1 MTIKEKKEF
10 RKLVSKIESLPT
22 LPYVINKLTKILEN
36 PMVSAE
42 EVNRVISA
50 DQVLTAKILKLVN
63 SAFYGF
69 PGQIS
74 TVTHAIVILG
84 FTAVK
89 SVAISASVF
98 DMFPM
103 KGSAFE
109 FDRQKFW
116 QHSIATAVI
125 SKMLAKIVNYQ
136 EEEVAFVAGLLHD
149 IGKVILDRYFHDV
162 LEQVMEEVH
171 SDDISFYEAELR
183 VMDCNH
189 QNIGLW
195 LAEKWSLPAELRESI
210 SYHHNPEKAGI
221 GFKLAG
227 ITHMADVLARAKNIG
242 NGGDS
247 LIPKISHEAWELVN
261 LKEPELAYLLDEIDN
276 EIEKAEIFFSMTQ
289 K

>member
-1 MTIKEKKEF
+1 MTLKEKKEF
-10 RKLVSKIESLPT
+10 KKIVSKIESLPT
-22 LPYVINKLTKILEN
+22 LPHVVNKLSKILDN

-103 KGSAFE
+103 KGTE
-109 FDRQKFW
+109 NLFDRQKFW
-116 QHSIATAVI
+116 QHSIGTAVI
-125 SKMLAKIVNYQ
+125 SKLLAKVIGYQ

-149 IGKVILDRYFHDV
+149 IGKVILDRYFNDV
-162 LEQVMEEVH
+162 LQQIMEEIA
-171 SDDISFYEAELR
+171 SDGISFYESELR
-183 VMDCNH
+183 IMDCNH

-195 LAEKWSLPAELRESI
+195 LAEKWNLPAELRESI
-210 SYHHNPEKAGI
+210 SYHHNPEKAGV
-221 GFKLAG
+221 GFKLAS
-227 ITHMADVLARAKNIG
+227 IAHIADVFARAKCIG
-242 NGGDS
+242 NGGDI
-247 LIPKISHEAWELVN
+247 LVPKISHDAWN
-261 LKEPELAYLLDEIDN
+261 LFNLDETAIAYLMDEIDV